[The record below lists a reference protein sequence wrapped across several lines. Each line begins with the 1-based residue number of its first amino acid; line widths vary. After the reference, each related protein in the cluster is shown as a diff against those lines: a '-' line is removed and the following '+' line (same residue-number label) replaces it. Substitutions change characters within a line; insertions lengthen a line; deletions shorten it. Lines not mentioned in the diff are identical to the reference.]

1 MNDLWTQAVMVMGLV
16 VLVYYFVTLAVN
28 LAVLWASLGLL
39 GRKMRVASAHLD
51 LPEERAEAVSVL
63 VPAFNGEVTILDTV
77 RALLRQDYPRFEVIV
92 VNGGKADAL
101 NAGLNAARYP
111 LVCCVDADGLL
122 EPDALKKLACQFARG
137 DRVVAAGGVV
147 RPLNGCQVEN
157 GGVVQAG
164 VPPTLTGRV
173 QAVEYLRAFLSGR
186 FGWEKGS
193 GLLIVSGAFGMFRR
207 DVLLEA
213 GGYADSL
220 GEDMEL
226 TLRLHHRLLDEKRPY
241 RVITAVDALCWT
253 QVPRPC
259 GGCGPSGCGGTGAW
273 PRRCGGTG
281 AWCCGPATA
290 RWAWRPCRCSGP
302 SSCWGRS
309 SN

>member
-16 VLVYYFVTLAVN
+16 VLAYYFVTLAVN

-63 VPAFNGEVTILDTV
+63 APAFNEEVTILDTV

-92 VNGGKADAL
+92 VNDGSADGTLDLLRQEFGLRPLDPAGEGPLPCGQVRGLFISESCRDLIVVDKENGGKADAL

-122 EPDALKKLACQFARG
+122 EPDALKKLACQFARD

-157 GGVVQAG
+157 GAVVQAG

-193 GLLIVSGAFGMFRR
+193 GLLIVSGAFGMCCWRR
-207 DVLLEA
+207 A
-213 GGYADSL
+213 A
-220 GEDMEL
+220 
-226 TLRLHHRLLDEKRPY
+226 TP
-241 RVITAVDALCWT
+241 TAW
-253 QVPRPC
+253 
-259 GGCGPSGCGGTGAW
+259 
-273 PRRCGGTG
+273 
-281 AWCCGPATA
+281 A
-290 RWAWRPCRCSGP
+290 RTWS
-302 SSCWGRS
+302 
-309 SN
+309 